1 MVQGSRWSDTLRMAP
16 CTLLAET
23 DCRADEEHSDEH
35 PDYRKVN
42 PNVCEAGATKHH
54 RLQTID
60 AIREREAL
68 REHLKPSRGSCQ
80 VEDSAKQDLGN
91 NEKEHELNHLEWG
104 IGEP

>member
-54 RLQTID
+54 RLQTIEKCD
-60 AIREREAL
+60 AVYRVENKQVIKER
-68 REHLKPSRGSCQ
+68 
-80 VEDSAKQDLGN
+80 
-91 NEKEHELNHLEWG
+91 
-104 IGEP
+104 